1 MPSRIAMKKPT
12 LSPAF
17 FQNLRFDAI
26 AGLTTA
32 VMLIPQAMAYAILA
46 GLPPIAGLYAAALP
60 LLGYAMI
67 GSSRVLAVGPVAMD
81 SLLTAATV
89 GVFAASGTQHYLELA
104 ALLALM
110 VGVLQ
115 VLLGLLRGGVLVNF
129 LSGPVISGFTSA
141 AALIIGASQLKTL
154 LGIEMPRSAS
164 VFSTLSGAIDRLHEV
179 HLPTLAIAASSVFGL
194 WLLKRFLPRVP
205 RALVVVAL
213 AAVAVYLGD
222 LANAGI
228 KVIGEVPS
236 GLPRFVL
243 PSFELQTLQELAPGA
258 LTIAMVAF
266 MEGISISSK
275 LASERGHRIDANREF
290 SALGVANVIA
300 GLFGGYPVAGG
311 LSRTAVNADAGAKTK
326 WAGVITALTVLA
338 SLLWF
343 TPLLYPIPRAALG
356 AIIVMAVLGLFDW
369 REAVSLW
376 KSNRSDFSV
385 MMATFVA
392 TLVLGIQQGI
402 LIGVGISMLLVVLH
416 AAKPNVVELAQIPGT
431 KRFGP
436 VADIHEDTSHNGL
449 LIARVDARLFFANT
463 AHVRARLLEMEKPG
477 LHTVILAASGIN
489 GIDTSAMRGL
499 AELLRDYQKRGIHF
513 ALAGVK
519 NPVLR
524 ALQASDLRD
533 QFGEQ
538 GLFDSLE
545 QAVRERGA

>member
-1 MPSRIAMKKPT
+1 MKKPNFD
-12 LSPAF
+12 PGV

-46 GLPPIAGLYAAALP
+46 GLPPIVGLYAAALP
-60 LLGYAMI
+60 LLGYALF

-104 ALLALM
+104 ALLAVM
-110 VGVLQ
+110 VGVIQ

-164 VFSTLSGAIDRLHEV
+164 IFSTLSEAATRLHEI
-179 HLPTLAIAASSVFGL
+179 HLPTLTIATSSVLGL
-194 WLLKRFLPRVP
+194 WLLKRFLPRIP
-205 RALVVVAL
+205 RALVVVAVT
-213 AAVAVYLGD
+213 AMVVYLGN
-222 LANAGI
+222 LADSGV

-236 GLPRFVL
+236 GLPRLAL
-243 PSFELQTLQELAPGA
+243 PSFDAQILQDLLPGA

-275 LASERGHRIDANREF
+275 LASQTGHRVDANREF
-290 SALGVANVIA
+290 SALGVANLLA

-326 WAGVITALTVLA
+326 TAGVITAVAVLV
-338 SLLWF
+338 SLLWL

-376 KSNRSDFSV
+376 RINRSDFSV
-385 MMATFVA
+385 MLVTFVA

-402 LIGVGISMLLVVLH
+402 IIGVGISMLLVVLH
-416 AAKPNVVELAQIPGT
+416 AAKPNVVQLAQVPGT
-431 KRFGP
+431 QRFDVLVNTDGTP
-436 VADIHEDTSHNGL
+436 SHKGF

-463 AHVRARLLEMEKPG
+463 AHVRARLMELETPG
-477 LHTVILAASGIN
+477 VHTVILAASGIN

-499 AELLRDYQKRGIHF
+499 AELLRDYQKRDIRF
-513 ALAGVK
+513 VLAGVK
-519 NPVLR
+519 APVLR
-524 ALQASDLRD
+524 ALQASGLRE

-538 GLFDSLE
+538 QVFDSL
-545 QAVRERGA
+545 QDAIRELEA

>member
-1 MPSRIAMKKPT
+1 MKNTTFKPG
-12 LSPAF
+12 F
-17 FQNLRFDAI
+17 FRDLRFDAV

-46 GLPPIAGLYAAALP
+46 GLPPIVGLYAAALP
-60 LLGYAMI
+60 LLGYALI

-89 GVFAASGTQHYLELA
+89 GVFAASGTQQYLELA

-110 VGVLQ
+110 VGLLQ
-115 VLLGLLRGGVLVNF
+115 VVLGVLRGGVLVNF

-154 LGIEMPRSAS
+154 LGIEMPRTSS
-164 VFSTLSGAIDRLHEV
+164 IFSTLSGAAARMHEV
-179 HLPTLAIAASSVFGL
+179 HVPTLAIAVSSVVGL
-194 WLLKRFLPRVP
+194 WAFKRFLPRVP
-205 RALVVVAL
+205 RALVIVAV
-213 AAVAVYLGD
+213 AAVTVYLGNLAD
-222 LANAGI
+222 LGV
-228 KVIGEVPS
+228 KVIGDVPS

-243 PSFELQTLQELAPGA
+243 PSFELETLQNLAPGA

-275 LASERGHRIDANREF
+275 LASQTGHRVDANREF

-311 LSRTAVNADAGAKTK
+311 LSRTAVNADAGAKSK
-326 WAGVITALTVLA
+326 LAGVITALAVLA

-369 REAVSLW
+369 KEAVSLW
-376 KSNRSDFSV
+376 KTNRSDFSV
-385 MMATFVA
+385 MLATFAA

-402 LIGVGISMLLVVLH
+402 LIGVGISILLVVLH
-416 AAKPNVVELAQIPGT
+416 AAKPNVVELAEVPGT
-431 KRFGP
+431 PRFDLASEVRGNSNH
-436 VADIHEDTSHNGL
+436 AGL

-463 AHVRARLLEMEKPG
+463 AHVRAKLLELEKPG
-477 LHTVILAASGIN
+477 THTLILVASGIN

-499 AELLRDYQKRGIHF
+499 AELLRDYQRRDIQF
-513 ALAGVK
+513 VLAGVK
-519 NPVLR
+519 APVLR
-524 ALQASDLRD
+524 ALQASGLRE
-533 QFGEQ
+533 QFGEH
-538 GLFDSLE
+538 GVFDSVQ
-545 QAVRERGA
+545 QAVRELAA